1 VIPAILIAF
10 YLVALAPSRYVTEA
24 SILVKEAGVAQIQA
38 GLLEGL
44 GFAAA
49 GPSTDD
55 QLLQAYVTSP
65 NLLNILDEQLGVKEH
80 YSQSRDFIFG
90 LSVNDSYEDFIA
102 FYRKHVSVGPD
113 SQTGLLAIGVQ
124 AYTPEFSK
132 ALAEALL
139 SHSEAFVNE
148 ASQNIARREMQ
159 FALDEITRSQKMLKE
174 AKQALLAFQNTHN
187 LVSPDAEGESLF
199 TIVAELEGELAQ
211 TEAAISQGESY
222 LNADAPQVMVMRSKA
237 KALSKEIAAQKQR
250 ITGAAESGE
259 KLNELSAQFQS
270 LAVDLELA
278 KTLHASALNAYEMSR
293 VQAGKQLKHLIVASS
308 PQLAQEAVL
317 PKRGYWFATWLL
329 FLLVVWGICRLV
341 IASSNEHKD

>member
-1 VIPAILIAF
+1 
-10 YLVALAPSRYVTEA
+10 
-24 SILVKEAGVAQIQA
+24 
-38 GLLEGL
+38 
-44 GFAAA
+44 
-49 GPSTDD
+49 
-55 QLLQAYVTSP
+55 
-65 NLLNILDEQLGVKEH
+65 
-80 YSQSRDFIFG
+80 
-90 LSVNDSYEDFIA
+90 
-102 FYRKHVSVGPD
+102 
-113 SQTGLLAIGVQ
+113 VQ

-159 FALDEITRSQKMLKE
+159 FALDEITRSQKMLKA

-187 LVSPDAEGESLF
+187 LVSPDSEGESLF

-278 KTLHASALNAYEMSR
+278 KTLYGSALNAYEMSR

-308 PQLAQEAVL
+308 PQLAEEAVL

-329 FLLVVWGICRLV
+329 FLFVGWGICRLV
-341 IASSNEHKD
+341 IASSREHKD